1 MRAQLFML
9 LLPSAVSPRSPS
21 AVFLPEWMQPVVLE
35 VGVTSSYCSAQAC
48 SAGTF
53 KSICPGAKVTVVFNL
68 LRESH
73 PRREWGIAYKAML
86 QVGFSHL
93 TV

>member
-1 MRAQLFML
+1 MGFLTTVLKCPWLAGL
-9 LLPSAVSPRSPS
+9 SSAAVS
-21 AVFLPEWMQPVVLE
+21 LPVWMQPVVLE
-35 VGVTSSYCSAQAC
+35 VGVTSSCCSAQAC

-68 LRESH
+68 LRKSH
-73 PRREWGIAYKAML
+73 PRREWSIVYKAML